1 MKTRTCAAAR
11 LLRTCLLAACVA
23 TSGGAFAADAGL
35 THASVKVRYG
45 DLNLSNPEGV
55 ARLYARIRRAA
66 GVVCGMAGGPT
77 VGISRSRNTCRTNA
91 IDNAV
96 RSVDNRILTAMHQ
109 QKTTRRYG

>member
-1 MKTRTCAAAR
+1 MTIRTCAAAR

-23 TSGGAFAADAGL
+23 TSGGALAADAGL
-35 THASVKVRYG
+35 TGPSVKVRYG

-66 GVVCGMAGGPT
+66 GVVCGTAGGPT
-77 VGISRSRNTCRTNA
+77 VDASRFRKDCRTKA
-91 IDNAV
+91 IDDAV
-96 RSVDNRILTAMHQ
+96 KSVNNRILTAMHQ